1 MSPVKWQNLINSKR
15 QCLHCQLPVPSA
27 CVLQTSYSYFPLCQM
42 ASKPDLMSCLFS
54 SMLAFHSEGGQTQ
67 EQVATEFEGVSLSLE
82 TFKTQLDKAL
92 SNSFCLQS
100 RLGFDEEWDD
110 FQRSLPASVLY
121 LPPREL
127 ILLWLGLVLTYLLYC
142 MSRWQLDII

>member
-27 CVLQTSYSYFPLCQM
+27 CVLQTSYSYCPLCQM

-54 SMLAFHSEGGQTQ
+54 SMLTFHSEGGQTR
-67 EQVATEFEGVSLSLE
+67 EQVATEFEGVSLSLV

-100 RLGFDEEWDD
+100 CLGFDEEWDD
-110 FQRSLPASVLY
+110 LQRSLPASVLY

-127 ILLWLGLVLTYLLYC
+127 ILL
-142 MSRWQLDII
+142 